1 MYKLFDRTKLLDL
14 TQIGSNQSAYLAI
27 VCSQRNLNN
36 RLRDHQNC
44 SFCILEN
51 LYLLYYIYIYIYL
64 FLYIFFIFYYKCKV
78 FIVGIVP
85 AGLIAITNNIS
96 AAVQALSITHVFL
109 LSN

>member
-27 VCSQRNLNN
+27 VCSQRDLNN

-51 LYLLYYIYIYIYL
+51 LYLLYYIYIY
-64 FLYIFFIFYYKCKV
+64 IFYYKCKV